1 MQDKSPEAMR
11 LKMKEYSTFIETVLK
26 PELGNA
32 ESLKLNVKNEIQE
45 YKELSQKLHQCQQAN
60 VIERHETQV
69 DLGYSTLYCRA
80 VAKDVSRIFVHVGMG
95 FHVEFTVLEAIE
107 FVEKR
112 ITLLE
117 RNLSTRDQKVNEV
130 KNHLESAMLV
140 FQQLEMEMQKSA

>member
-1 MQDKSPEAMR
+1 
-11 LKMKEYSTFIETVLK
+11 MKEYSTFIETVLR
-26 PELGNA
+26 PELNLA

-45 YKELSQKLHQCQQAN
+45 YKELSQKLMHQQQQQTN
-60 VIERHETQV
+60 KIERYETKV
-69 DLGYSTLYCRA
+69 DLGYNTIHCRA

-95 FHVEFTVLEAIE
+95 FHVEFKISEAID
-107 FVEKR
+107 FVTKR

-140 FQQLEMEMQKSA
+140 FQQLEMEMQRSA